1 MTLMVEA
8 ERVQATADIPWS
20 RQAVSMHSHWY
31 CSDLASSIS
40 DKRGILSDISTP
52 RGIRIRAGERE
63 RERER
68 EKRKGVVRSDER
80 AAGLQWGDRRW
91 GKNKQQKIKPKQRR
105 RLTIVI
111 GICAQNTEL
120 MAQHFQF
127 HLDVGAIFLG
137 EQHGEPCLDLGLLVE
152 QLLDCGVEGRVVVL
166 LLLMGRGRRRLL
178 GCRERRG
185 SGTEGRRAGQG
196 AAIGAGGGGHRMG
209 RRQRQRRRRRNIL
222 GGHGLHRPRRRRG
235 RAALLPR

>member
-1 MTLMVEA
+1 MTLVVEA

-52 RGIRIRAGERE
+52 RGIRIRAGERG

-91 GKNKQQKIKPKQRR
+91 GGK
-105 RLTIVI
+105 
-111 GICAQNTEL
+111 
-120 MAQHFQF
+120 
-127 HLDVGAIFLG
+127 
-137 EQHGEPCLDLGLLVE
+137 
-152 QLLDCGVEGRVVVL
+152 
-166 LLLMGRGRRRLL
+166 
-178 GCRERRG
+178 
-185 SGTEGRRAGQG
+185 
-196 AAIGAGGGGHRMG
+196 
-209 RRQRQRRRRRNIL
+209 
-222 GGHGLHRPRRRRG
+222 
-235 RAALLPR
+235 